1 MRNLGQFQI
10 LSNNSTLWIL
20 IWSYMLEIYNSLLV
34 QVKYITN
41 IIEKLE
47 DKP

>member
-10 LSNNSTLWIL
+10 LSNNSKLWIL

>member
-1 MRNLGQFQI
+1 
-10 LSNNSTLWIL
+10 
-20 IWSYMLEIYNSLLV
+20 MLEIYNSLLV

-47 DKP
+47 DEPQMQRIAMNVK